1 MTRPAGSPNIVP
13 FETRSSIATTS
24 AADIQHLSRSAHLT
38 ALSEFENQ
46 LKHQRSFLQWIISRH
61 ESLQKANRQ
70 LDPSGRGPKDKTYQ
84 KYRWYAEQQ
93 TLLEAINAFEVF
105 VKKSLVALAKS
116 LRPYI
121 PASKIKGSIDAK
133 VLWAANGSWDIEA
146 LLFEHQ
152 LFHSL
157 STVDDA
163 TGMLIGKRRYQP
175 DNPQGQ
181 YSRSRLKAL
190 QGIFQ
195 IRHTLSHN
203 QGFVTSSDSAKFQV
217 YGFTTSQ
224 GEVIDP
230 TSEHTGRVVRQFLR
244 EEAEE
249 FTEWLLQQISAYLNS
264 LHRNDN
270 VPLLAAHKTTIERL
284 LGTHNDIDN
293 LPWT

>member
-1 MTRPAGSPNIVP
+1 MTRPAGSQNIVP
-13 FETRSSIATTS
+13 FETRPSIATTS
-24 AADIQHLSRSAHLT
+24 AADIQHLSRYAHLT
-38 ALSEFENQ
+38 ALDEFKNQ
-46 LKHQRSFLQWIISRH
+46 LRHQRSFLQWIISRH
-61 ESLQKANRQ
+61 ESLQKAKLQ
-70 LDPSGRGPKDKTYQ
+70 LDPNGRGPKDKTYQ

-105 VKKSLVALAKS
+105 FKRSLVALAKS
-116 LRPYI
+116 LRSYI

-133 VLWAANGSWDIEA
+133 VLWAANGSGDIEA

-157 STVDDA
+157 GTVDDA
-163 TGMLIGKRRYQP
+163 TGMLIGKKRYQP

-203 QGFVTSSDSAKFQV
+203 QGFVTSSDSTKFQV
-217 YGFTTSQ
+217 YGFTASQ

-230 TSEHTGRVVRQFLR
+230 TSEYTGRAVRQLLR
-244 EEAEE
+244 EEAEG
-249 FTEWLLQQISAYLNS
+249 FTEWLLQQISIYLRS
-264 LHRNDN
+264 LHQNDD
-270 VPLLAAHKTTIERL
+270 VPLLDVHKANIEQL
-284 LGTHNDIDN
+284 LGSHADIDN

>member
-1 MTRPAGSPNIVP
+1 MTRPTGSQNIVP
-13 FETRSSIATTS
+13 FEARSSIATTS
-24 AADIQHLSRSAHLT
+24 AAEIQHLSRYAHLT
-38 ALSEFENQ
+38 ALDEFKNQ
-46 LKHQRSFLQWIISRH
+46 LRHQRSFLQWIISRH
-61 ESLQKANRQ
+61 ESLQKAKRQ
-70 LDPSGRGPKDKTYQ
+70 LDPNGRGPKDKTYQ

-105 VKKSLVALAKS
+105 FKRSLVALAKS
-116 LRPYI
+116 LRSYI
-121 PASKIKGSIDAK
+121 PASKIKGSIDAR
-133 VLWAANGSWDIEA
+133 VLWAANGAGDIEA

-157 STVDDA
+157 GTVDDA

-203 QGFVTSSDSAKFQV
+203 QGFVTSSDSTKFQV
-217 YGFTTSQ
+217 YGFTATQ
-224 GEVIDP
+224 GEIIDP
-230 TSEHTGRVVRQFLR
+230 SSEYTGRVVRQFLR
-244 EEAEE
+244 EEAEG
-249 FTEWLLQQISAYLNS
+249 FTEWLLQQISVYLRS
-264 LHRNDN
+264 LHQNDK
-270 VPLLAAHKTTIERL
+270 VPLLAVHKANIEQL
-284 LGTHNDIDN
+284 LGSHADIDN